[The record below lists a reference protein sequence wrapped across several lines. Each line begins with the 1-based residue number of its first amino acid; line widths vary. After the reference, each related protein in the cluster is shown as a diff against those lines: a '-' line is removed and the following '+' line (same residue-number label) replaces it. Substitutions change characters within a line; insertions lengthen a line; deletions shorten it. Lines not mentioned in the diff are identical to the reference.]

1 MQGGDDLEKN
11 KKYIIALILLVI
23 VVIILVWLFYSCQS
37 RKTNPT
43 ADTTTTESKSL
54 DFTPYNNTED
64 TIIIPGIDGLNLKG
78 GQLQQQVDFCN
89 PSQNKCYFQISLFLS
104 DGTLIWKSDYIA
116 PSAEISEITLY
127 KELQKGLYK
136 NCRLVYDCYS
146 LNDKSQLNSG
156 KVKLEINSY

>member
-1 MQGGDDLEKN
+1 MQGGYDLEKR
-11 KKYIIALILLVI
+11 KKYIIALILLFV
-23 VVIILVWLFYSCQS
+23 VVIILVWLFYFSQS
-37 RKTNPT
+37 HKTNPV

-54 DFTPYNNTED
+54 DFTPYNNTAD
-64 TIIIPGIDGLNLKG
+64 TITIPGIDGLNLKA
-78 GQLQQQVDFCN
+78 GQLNQQVDFCN

-104 DGTLIWKSDYIA
+104 DGTLMWKSDYIA

-127 KELQKGLYK
+127 KELQRGLYK

-156 KVKLEINSY
+156 EVKLEINSY

>member
-1 MQGGDDLEKN
+1 MEKK
-11 KKYIIALILLVI
+11 KKYIIALILLFI
-23 VVIILVWLFYSCQS
+23 VVIMLVWLFYFCQS
-37 RKTNPT
+37 HKTNPT

-64 TIIIPGIDGLNLKG
+64 TITIPGIDGLNLKA

-104 DGTLIWKSDYIA
+104 DGTLMWKSDYIA
-116 PSAEISEITLY
+116 PSEEISEITLFE
-127 KELQKGLYK
+127 ELQRGLYK

-156 KVKLEINSY
+156 DVKLEINSY

>member
-1 MQGGDDLEKN
+1 MEKK

-37 RKTNPT
+37 HKANPT
-43 ADTTTTESKSL
+43 AEATSTTGSKSL
-54 DFTPYNNTED
+54 DFTPYNNTAD
-64 TIIIPGIDGLNLKG
+64 TITIPGIDGLNLKA

-116 PSAEISEITLY
+116 PSEEILEITLV
-127 KELQKGLYK
+127 KELHRGLYK

-156 KVKLEINSY
+156 EVKLEINSY

>member
-1 MQGGDDLEKN
+1 MEKK

-23 VVIILVWLFYSCQS
+23 VVIILVWLFYSCKS
-37 RKTNPT
+37 HNTYPT
-43 ADTTTTESKSL
+43 EDATTTESKSL
-54 DFTPYNNTED
+54 DFTPYNNTAD
-64 TIIIPGIDGLNLKG
+64 TITIPGIDGLNLKA

-104 DGTLIWKSDYIA
+104 DGTLIWKSDYIS
-116 PSAEISEITLY
+116 PSEEILEITLY
-127 KELQKGLYK
+127 KELQRGLYK

-156 KVKLEINSY
+156 EVKLEINSF